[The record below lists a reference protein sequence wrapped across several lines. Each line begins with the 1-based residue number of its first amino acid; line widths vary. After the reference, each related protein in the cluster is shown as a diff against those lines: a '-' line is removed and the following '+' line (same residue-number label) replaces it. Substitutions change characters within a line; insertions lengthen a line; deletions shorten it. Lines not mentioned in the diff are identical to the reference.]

1 LRRDSVSGVSE
12 EVATGRKTNI
22 YNRTP
27 VGFITFRPEGRFM
40 VIVVNSNRKKPV
52 GAVAT
57 ASEAEALFHSMV
69 AYAGT

>member
-1 LRRDSVSGVSE
+1 MTAQAMRAVLLAKATAATRRG
-12 EVATGRKTNI
+12 
-22 YNRTP
+22 
-27 VGFITFRPEGRFM
+27 FRPRRETSM

-57 ASEAEALFHSMV
+57 ASEAEALYRSMV

>member
-1 LRRDSVSGVSE
+1 
-12 EVATGRKTNI
+12 
-22 YNRTP
+22 
-27 VGFITFRPEGRFM
+27 M